1 MASDRTKWSNYV
13 HSHMLGTQGVNT
25 MPFCAGT
32 EALAPG
38 LQVWTAPNCFRM
50 PTIGQVL
57 EYLGYLRFT

>member
-1 MASDRTKWSNYV
+1 MESDRTKWSNYV

-50 PTIGQVL
+50 PTIGQV
-57 EYLGYLRFT
+57 